1 MLKSILTGST
11 CQDLFR
17 EQNASIETGAQAYY
31 RRPDISL
38 SVRTQIAL
46 DLLERDGEYGVVTP
60 LATTLGVSRTFLYQ
74 LKETARGAL
83 ELALACGQ
91 SGRPPLSSQ
100 IEVDRN
106 RLERGIVTLA
116 AVGCCSIEQTQ
127 RVIHE
132 LLDIDCS
139 VGYISGV
146 LSQVEERAAQVNAG
160 FVPCRGVTL
169 AADEIFDGSRPH
181 LVMVEPDSLLIVE
194 LSCQTHRDSLTWG
207 VTFLEC
213 DKRGMK
219 IEQVVSDGAAGL
231 KKGIAE
237 AELGIVHQL
246 DLFHTLWEALRVEK
260 SLERE
265 AYTAMKREA
274 ERFGVIASAKSAR
287 VWEKRYEQWEK
298 AAEAVEKH
306 ISVYETY
313 RWLVSELR
321 EGLEFVTHWGCL
333 RSVEEMEDL
342 IGVVADLMREIPHK
356 KGQAV
361 ADRLQRQKGELVKYL
376 EPLQEKLAELRV
388 QVGDPELVRLCL
400 QEWRLEKEAT
410 QKGKGQNVETY
421 QGQFLQWEAAVVK
434 RARETV
440 RWLLGKVVRAS
451 SLVETVNSWL
461 RPFLWRRKGNGG
473 GIYNLLRLCW
483 NTHRF
488 FRGKRQGKTP
498 AQLADIEV
506 KTDDWLQL
514 VGFAPKESKV

>member
-1 MLKSILTGST
+1 MNKYTIKVKA
-11 CQDLFR
+11 CQELSLENFS
-17 EQNASIETGAQAYY
+17 AVETEETLYY
-31 RRPDISL
+31 RRKDISL
-38 SVRTQIAL
+38 PQRTEIAL
-46 DLLERDGEYGVVTP
+46 DLLSREGEYGVVTP
-60 LATTLGVSRTFLYQ
+60 LATTLGVSRTFLYH

-91 SGRPPLSSQ
+91 PGRPPLSSV
-100 IEVDRN
+100 IEADRN
-106 RLERGIVTLA
+106 RFERGIVTLA

-127 RVIHE
+127 RVLNE

-146 LSQVEERAAQVNAG
+146 LKQVEERAAKVNANLA
-160 FVPCRGVTL
+160 PCRGLTV

-181 LVMVEPDSLLIVE
+181 LVLVEPDSLLIVE
-194 LSCQTHRDSLTWG
+194 LSCQDHRDSLTWG

-265 AYTAMKREA
+265 AYQAMKREA
-274 ERFGVIASAKSAR
+274 ERFGVIASAKSER
-287 VWEKRYEQWEK
+287 VFEKRYEQWEE
-298 AAEAVEKH
+298 AEGAVGKH

-313 RWLVSELR
+313 SWLVSELR
-321 EGLEFVTHWGCL
+321 EGLEFVTARGCL
-333 RSVEEMEDL
+333 RSAEEMEDL
-342 IGVVADLMREIPHK
+342 IGVVADLMREIPHPK
-356 KGQAV
+356 VQAV

-376 EPLQEKLAELRV
+376 EPLQEKLAEFRV
-388 QVGDPELVRLCL
+388 QVGDTELVRLCL
-400 QEWRLEKEAT
+400 QEWRLEKDAT
-410 QKGKGQNVETY
+410 QKGKGKKVETC
-421 QGQFLQWEAAVVK
+421 QGQLEQWEAAVVK

-461 RPFLWRRKGNGG
+461 RPFLWRRKGNGR
-473 GIYNLLRLCW
+473 GIYNLLKLCW

-488 FRGKRQGKTP
+488 ARGKRQGKTP
-498 AQLADIEV
+498 LELAGIEV
-506 KTDDWLQL
+506 GKDDWLEL
-514 VGFAPKESKV
+514 VGFAPKASTV